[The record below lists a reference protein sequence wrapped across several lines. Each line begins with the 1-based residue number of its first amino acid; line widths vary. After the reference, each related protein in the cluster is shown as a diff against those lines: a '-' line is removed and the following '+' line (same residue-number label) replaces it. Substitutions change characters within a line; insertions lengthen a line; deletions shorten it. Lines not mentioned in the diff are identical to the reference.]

1 MVTNAVLAAIS
12 VASGL
17 VLLDR
22 LLLALERRGWI
33 YWRRSRGSSG
43 SLGNAMLDVQ
53 KILEPSKRHV
63 VEERRRSPDER
74 PEDGDPPKPRGS

>member
-1 MVTNAVLAAIS
+1 VNTLLVLLGAA
-12 VASGL
+12 AGL
-17 VLLDR
+17 ILLDR

>member
-1 MVTNAVLAAIS
+1 VNTLLVLLGAA
-12 VASGL
+12 AGL
-17 VLLDR
+17 ILLDR

-33 YWRRSRGSSG
+33 YWRRSRGSIG

>member
-1 MVTNAVLAAIS
+1 MNTLLVLLGAA
-12 VASGL
+12 AGL
-17 VLLDR
+17 ILLDR